1 MMQTISIN
9 LPKKYIQTIDELVGL
24 GYFSNRSEA
33 IRTAIAIAMLI
44 RDTIRSN
51 FMLEQLKREKSYE
64 AIKNYLHGR
73 DY

>member
-33 IRTAIAIAMLI
+33 IRTAIAMLI